1 MVTQVGDTEQPPQG
15 ESGAEEPELLLRPH
29 LPCPSILLLNQI
41 WSEWNQL
48 YRCAVSEEE
57 EGGDS
62 WDYLKI
68 LPTTSISTS
77 KREEVQGN
85 VFVSHKFLTRKR
97 RRPYS
102 CLTPWCAAREDFLVI
117 QTFQDRHSWGLQQ
130 GLEPPLFSGKKNQTF
145 WKDNTWTISTVAK
158 NTWVIILFFLFF
170 SHWDDLASSSQRRDS
185 RQVGRSIL
193 TFISSAV

>member
-1 MVTQVGDTEQPPQG
+1 MIPWWHKWVILNNPLKVSLVPRNQSSFYVLT
-15 ESGAEEPELLLRPH
+15 
-29 LPCPSILLLNQI
+29 CPAPAFSCSIKF
-41 WSEWNQL
+41 E
-48 YRCAVSEEE
+48 VSETNFIAALCLRRR
-57 EGGDS
+57 GNS
-62 WDYLKI
+62 WAYLKI

-158 NTWVIILFFLFF
+158 NTWVIIQFF
-170 SHWDDLASSSQRRDS
+170 
-185 RQVGRSIL
+185 
-193 TFISSAV
+193 FIFQPLRWSCEQLSETGQPAGWKININLY